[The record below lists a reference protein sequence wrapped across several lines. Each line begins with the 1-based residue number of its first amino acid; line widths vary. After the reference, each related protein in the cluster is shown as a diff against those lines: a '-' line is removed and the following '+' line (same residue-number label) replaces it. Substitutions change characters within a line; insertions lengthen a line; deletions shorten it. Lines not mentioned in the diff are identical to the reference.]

1 LIIFFLI
8 KLFLLG
14 KEKVWMD
21 YFYFDASALAKRYAP
36 ETGTDAVNQIF
47 ENTALE
53 RLMCLTIGATE
64 VVWIL
69 VRKRNDGRVSQNFF
83 LQALL
88 NLRDEVIDNPDF
100 TTITVDNLTVI
111 DSIGFIIQHSIN
123 STDAIV
129 LASALQ
135 INFELLQRGD
145 KLIFVSSDKR
155 LNRAAQLEGLEV
167 LNPETE
173 ND

>member
-1 LIIFFLI
+1 
-8 KLFLLG
+8 
-14 KEKVWMD
+14 MD
-21 YFYFDASALAKRYAP
+21 YFYFDASALAKRYVP
-36 ETGTDAVNQIF
+36 ETGTDTVNKIF
-47 ENTALE
+47 EDTPLE
-53 RLMCLTIGATE
+53 RLICLTIGATE
-64 VVWIL
+64 VVSIL
-69 VRKRNDGRVSQNFF
+69 VRKRNDGRISQPFF
-83 LQALL
+83 SQALL
-88 NLRDEVIDNPDF
+88 NLRDEVIDNSDF
-100 TTITVDNLTVI
+100 TTIIADDPTVI

-135 INFELLQRGD
+135 INFELLQRDD

>member
-1 LIIFFLI
+1 LI

-129 LASALQ
+129 LASAFFIAADCQ
-135 INFELLQRGD
+135 TA
-145 KLIFVSSDKR
+145 LILRTFQSASSVRFAQPQTGAFAGLR
-155 LNRAAQLEGLEV
+155 LNQRL
-167 LNPETE
+167 
-173 ND
+173 

>member
-1 LIIFFLI
+1 
-8 KLFLLG
+8 
-14 KEKVWMD
+14 
-21 YFYFDASALAKRYAP
+21 
-36 ETGTDAVNQIF
+36 
-47 ENTALE
+47 
-53 RLMCLTIGATE
+53 MCLTIGATE

-69 VRKRNDGRVSQNFF
+69 VRKRNDGRISQNFF
-83 LQALL
+83 SQALL

-100 TTITVDNLTVI
+100 ATITADDPNVI

-135 INFELLQRGD
+135 INFEFIQRGD